1 MKKIKLS
8 IIGCGNIGLS
18 MLQGFL
24 KEETIIAKNITVTRR
39 NVDELSNFKQFGNI
53 FFTRNNL
60 IFKGILSKLNV
71 TFHQKLLISFFLS
84 LFSFLI
90 LFSHLLLRF
99 FRESHESFFFY
110 VWTVEMFF
118 SCFFLSKL

>member
-39 NVDELSNFKQFGNI
+39 NVDELSNFKQFGVKVTTDNI
-53 FFTRNNL
+53 RAIKESNL
-60 IFKGILSKLNV
+60 IIIAVKPYKCSGRDKG
-71 TFHQKLLISFFLS
+71 
-84 LFSFLI
+84 
-90 LFSHLLLRF
+90 
-99 FRESHESFFFY
+99 
-110 VWTVEMFF
+110 
-118 SCFFLSKL
+118 